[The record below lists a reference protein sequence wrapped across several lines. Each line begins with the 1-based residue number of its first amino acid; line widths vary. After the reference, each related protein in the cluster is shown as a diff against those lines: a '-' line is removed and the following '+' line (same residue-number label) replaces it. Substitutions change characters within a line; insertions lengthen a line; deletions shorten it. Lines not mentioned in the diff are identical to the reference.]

1 MEIKTIKIKDLQTND
16 GQIEGL
22 PKNPRQIRDHR
33 YEKLKKSIEDAPEML
48 QLRELLV
55 YPHGGKFV
63 IVGGNMRYRA
73 CKELGYKELP
83 CKVLDADTTPEKL
96 REYAIKDNESFG
108 QYDWDLIANE
118 WDTDEITSWGVE
130 LPIWDED
137 AENDGKEKETAKEDD
152 FDENAN
158 EIEKRCNNGDIW
170 KLGAHRLMCGD
181 STNAAD
187 VALLMDGERA
197 DICFTSPPY
206 NVMAEFANK
215 HIKDESVYLKND
227 TYEEYSDDLTDEQ
240 YFEFLQNALNNALQ
254 NTDDV
259 LFNIGCC
266 KGALFGTAKMVGANA
281 EYFKGLIIWEKSGA
295 FMPFFPAQYG
305 LLGNIA
311 EPIYCF
317 SLNKKRKF
325 AHPQWQKGEAV
336 YNSVATQNA
345 ATNEYN
351 DVNAATFPIDL
362 AAHFVKNFA
371 ETSVLD
377 LFGGTGTT
385 LIAAEQLQKKC
396 YMMELS
402 AKECDIILARW
413 EKLTGQQAEKLC

>member
-1 MEIKTIKIKDLQTND
+1 MEIKTIKIKDLATND
-16 GQIEGL
+16 GQIDGL

-63 IVGGNMRYRA
+63 IIGGNMRYRA
-73 CKELGYKELP
+73 CKEIGYKELP
-83 CKVLDADTTPEKL
+83 CKVLDAETPVEKL
-96 REYAIKDNESFG
+96 RQYAIKDNENFG
-108 QYDWDLIANE
+108 EYDWDIVANE
-118 WDTDEITSWGVE
+118 WDTAEMEDWGVE
-130 LPIWDED
+130 LPTDWG
-137 AENDGKEKETAKEDD
+137 AELDGE
-152 FDENAN
+152 
-158 EIEKRCNNGDIW
+158 EIEQKEIVEDEIPENVETKCKKGEIW
-170 KLGAHRLMCGD
+170 QLGRHRLMCGD

-187 VALLMDGERA
+187 VALLMDGQRA

-215 HIKDESVYLKND
+215 HIKDESAYLKND
-227 TYEEYSDDLTDEQ
+227 TYEEYSDDLSDEQ
-240 YFEFLQNALNNALQ
+240 YYEFLQNALNNAL
-254 NTDDV
+254 NNADDV
-259 LFNIGCC
+259 MFNIGCC
-266 KGALFGTAKMVGANA
+266 KGALYGTAKMIGANA
-281 EYFKGLIIWEKSGA
+281 ETFKGIIVWQKSGA

-317 SLNKKRKF
+317 SQSKKRKF
-325 AHPQWQKGEAV
+325 AHPQWQKGEVV
-336 YNSVATQNA
+336 YNSVATANA
-345 ATNEYN
+345 AANEYN

-371 ETSVLD
+371 AVSVLD

-385 LIAAEQLQKKC
+385 LIAAEQLKKQC
-396 YMMELS
+396 FMMELS

-413 EKLTGQQAEKLC
+413 EKLSGGTAVKIKDV

>member
-1 MEIKTIKIKDLQTND
+1 METKNIKIKDLATND

-63 IVGGNMRYRA
+63 IIGGNMRYRA

-108 QYDWDLIANE
+108 QYDWDLVANE
-118 WDTDEITSWGVE
+118 WDADEITDWGVE

-137 AENDGKEKETAKEDD
+137 AENGGEEKETAKEDD

-158 EIEKRCNNGDIW
+158 EIEKRCNKGEIW
-170 KLGAHRLMCGD
+170 KLGVHRLMCGD

-187 VALLMDGERA
+187 VALLMNGERA
-197 DICFTSPPY
+197 DVCFTSPPY
-206 NVMAEFANK
+206 NVGLR
-215 HIKDESVYLKND
+215 KDDKKYTKGGTMYN
-227 TYEEYSDDLTDEQ
+227 EYADQLTDSE
-240 YFEFLQNALNNALQ
+240 YKDLLHNALKNALQ
-254 NTDDV
+254 YADDA
-259 LFNIGCC
+259 LFNIGFIATT
-266 KGALFGTAKMVGANA
+266 KKAITL
-281 EYFKGLIIWEKSGA
+281 
-295 FMPFFPAQYG
+295 
-305 LLGNIA
+305 LLGNYVDKICDIIVWNRGNGVPTGMKGILKHYA
-311 EPIYCF
+311 ELIFCF
-317 SLNKKRKF
+317 NQDGKRNF
-325 AHPQWQKGEAV
+325 THPQFDAGTASNV
-336 YNSVATQNA
+336 IDVPPNTN
-345 ATNEYN
+345 NEY
-351 DVNAATFPIDL
+351 ASEHHATFPVAL
-362 AAHFVKNFA
+362 ASEICTNF
-371 ETSVLD
+371 TSKSILD

-385 LIAAEQLQKKC
+385 LIAAEQLNRKC
-396 YMMELS
+396 FMMELDPHY
-402 AKECDIILARW
+402 CDIILARW